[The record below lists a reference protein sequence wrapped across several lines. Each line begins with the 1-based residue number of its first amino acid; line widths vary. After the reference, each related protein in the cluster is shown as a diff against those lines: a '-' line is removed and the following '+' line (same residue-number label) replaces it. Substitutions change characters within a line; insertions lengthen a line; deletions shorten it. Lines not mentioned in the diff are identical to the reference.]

1 MMRAGWRILFYA
13 AFISIAPSSVF
24 GMGKIVLGVP
34 TTLDLIE
41 GKESLEAVKL
51 AAAEINAQGGV
62 RVGPAKMTFKV
73 VPFDLGD
80 ALPEASIPQVL
91 ASFDRFIQETRIHAL
106 VVGPFR
112 SEVLLPAMD
121 IIARHEV
128 PMLGTI
134 AMTPVTDMKII
145 RDPKYRYV
153 FRVGLNSK
161 YLVAV
166 LIDIMK
172 HLHDR
177 FGYRKVFIMHQ
188 DVAWAKA
195 AGALMIRIYFNRV
208 GWRVLGLESYSSGS
222 SDFSQG
228 LTRAREAGAD
238 VIMPLFDA
246 PGSSRLVKQ
255 WNEMKVPAL
264 LCGFISPMIGPAA
277 WKGFEGK
284 IAGSLN
290 VVFELGNIP
299 STKYAPA
306 TAFYEDFKR
315 QYGREIEAGHG
326 PAPAYESV
334 YILREAI
341 ERAGTLDPNRMVSS
355 LEKTDRLGVM
365 GRIRFNIG
373 HQAIFGND
381 PFSDAIACVFQW
393 REGGERKIVYPPAV
407 AEDEIT
413 LSQTIA
419 GAGLRDKR

>member
-1 MMRAGWRILFYA
+1 VRAGWRILFWA
-13 AFISIAPSSVF
+13 VFLSLASSPAL
-24 GMGKIVLGVP
+24 GSGKIVLGVA
-34 TTLDLIE
+34 TTLDLVE
-41 GKESLEAVKL
+41 GNESLEAVKL

-62 RVGPAKMTFKV
+62 RVGPEKMTFKV
-73 VPFDLGD
+73 APFDLGD
-80 ALPEASIPQVL
+80 ALPGASIPEVL
-91 ASFDRFIQETRIHAL
+91 ASFDRFIRETRIHAL

-121 IIARHEV
+121 IIARHKV

-177 FGYRKVFIMHQ
+177 FGFRKVFIMHQ

-195 AGALMIRIYFNRV
+195 AGALMIRIYFNRA
-208 GWRVLGLESYSSGS
+208 GWRVLGLESYSGGA

-228 LTRAREAGAD
+228 LTRAREVGAD
-238 VIMPLFDA
+238 VILPLFDV
-246 PGSSRLVKQ
+246 PSSSRLVKQ

-264 LCGFISPMIGPAA
+264 LCGFISPMIGPSA

-284 IAGSLN
+284 IAGTLN

-299 STKYAPA
+299 SKKYEPA
-306 TAFYEDFKR
+306 TVFYEDFKR
-315 QYGREIEAGHG
+315 AYGREIEAGHG

-334 YILREAI
+334 YILRDAI
-341 ERAGTLDPNRMVSS
+341 ERAGTLDRSQMVSS

-381 PFSDAIACVFQW
+381 PFSEAIACVFQW
-393 REGGERKIVYPPAV
+393 RQGGEREIVYPPAV
-407 AEDEIT
+407 AEGEIT
-413 LSQTIA
+413 LPQTIP
-419 GAGLRDKR
+419 GAGFRGKR

>member
-1 MMRAGWRILFYA
+1 MRARWRILLLA
-13 AFISIAPSSVF
+13 AFLSLASSPVH
-24 GMGKIVLGVP
+24 GTGEIVLGVA
-34 TTLDLIE
+34 TTLDLVE

-51 AAAEINAQGGV
+51 AASEIKGQGGV
-62 RVGPAKMTFKV
+62 RVGRGKMSFRVK
-73 VPFDLGD
+73 PFDLRD
-80 ALPEASIPQVL
+80 ALPGASIPDVL
-91 ASFDRFIQETRIHAL
+91 SSFDRFIRETRMHAV

-121 IIARHEV
+121 IIATHKV

-145 RDPKYRYV
+145 RNPKYRYA

-177 FGYRKVFIMHQ
+177 FGFRKVFIMHQ

-195 AGALMIRIYFNRV
+195 AGSLMIKIYFNRA
-208 GWRVLGLESYSSGS
+208 GWRVLGLESYGGGA

-228 LTRAREAGAD
+228 LTRAREMGAE
-238 VIMPLFDA
+238 VILPLFDT
-246 PGSSRLVKQ
+246 PESSRLVKQ

-264 LCGFISPMIGPAA
+264 LCGFISPMMGPAA
-277 WKGFEGK
+277 WKAFEGK

-299 STKYAPA
+299 SRKYGPA
-306 TAFYEDFKR
+306 AAFYEGFKR
-315 QYGREIEAGHG
+315 EYGREIEAGHG

-334 YILREAI
+334 YILRDAI
-341 ERAGTLDPNRMVSS
+341 ERAGTIDPSRMVSS
-355 LEKTDRLGVM
+355 LEETDRLGVM
-365 GRIRFNIG
+365 GRIRFNDG
-373 HQAIFGND
+373 HQVIFGKD
-381 PFSDAIACVFQW
+381 PSEEALACVIQW
-393 REGGERKIVYPPAV
+393 REGGERRIVYPPAV
-407 AEDEIT
+407 AEGEIT
-413 LSQTIA
+413 LPQTAPGVSQI
-419 GAGLRDKR
+419 KN